1 MKTSTGYAKAIPSVS
16 VMTTKEVIKI
26 AINISKLLFKGIDG
40 KIELLFSGINKIR
53 KNNDINKYLELISFF
68 TTKIIIMKNKKIISN
83 KFYLLFIIYK

>member
-1 MKTSTGYAKAIPSVS
+1 MKNKIVKAFLLFLNL
-16 VMTTKEVIKI
+16 TTRPIIKI

-68 TTKIIIMKNKKIISN
+68 TTKIIIMKNKEIILN
-83 KFYLLFIIYK
+83 LANLPFII